1 MFRYPSGRNMPEAPA
16 MPGVAGGMIQPY
28 DMGGFPVRDA
38 ALSPAAQIGTL
49 TSALANA
56 PPEMQRTVCPYLEVI
71 ILRDTW
77 LLVSYPF

>member
-1 MFRYPSGRNMPEAPA
+1 MYRYPTGRNMPEAPA
-16 MPGVAGGMIQPY
+16 MPGVAGGMIQAY

-56 PPEMQRTVCPYLEVI
+56 NPEQQRTVC
-71 ILRDTW
+71 TC
-77 LLVSYPF
+77 LVSTSTA